1 MADTAKPRSWT
12 ESAAILIVRLGVPGV
27 LVLISLLLYKDVAAF
42 RMDSG
47 SFYLLIHSLLFVLFA
62 AGGICIARNLKFSNT
77 HEKALAETTS
87 RLLEN
92 IPVPVLLLSSDGL
105 IVFANDPA
113 CSALNT
119 TFQTLS
125 AMRFGKLCFKDG
137 KPIPESFGESAYLR
151 RESMPPLPVSYK
163 KRDLLIRKAVLPDA
177 EGGQDTYVAITMLI
191 FNDISDALKTFRQ
204 LQKVERITSATR
216 IAGEMA
222 HEIQAPLSTLSASV
236 QLLRHYEEK
245 ATSAD
250 WLPNSPRRND
260 RRELFEHIEDA
271 SARMDSVIRNF
282 IDFAE
287 FSPKDLLSI
296 IKLDSHEEN
305 QGYIDHLNTI
315 GRNLKDGQNS
325 HSG

>member
-1 MADTAKPRSWT
+1 MADPEKPRSWT
-12 ESAAILIVRLGVPGV
+12 EPAPMLLARLVVLGV
-27 LVLISLLLYKDVAAF
+27 LVLLSMLLYLDVSSSRLNPSGIYMLLHGLLLALCGAV
-42 RMDSG
+42 
-47 SFYLLIHSLLFVLFA
+47 
-62 AGGICIARNLKFSNT
+62 GIYIAKRRHLSNARKT
-77 HEKALAETTS
+77 SETAS
-87 RLLEN
+87 MLLEN
-92 IPVPVLLLSSDGL
+92 IPAPLLLLNSDGL
-105 IVFANDPA
+105 IVYANDSA

-119 TFQTLS
+119 PGLN
-125 AMRFGKLCFKDG
+125 LCAKQFDELCLKEG
-137 KPIPESFGESAYLR
+137 KPIPESFGRSAYLIR
-151 RESMPPLPVSYK
+151 SSGTPLPVSYTT
-163 KRDLLIRKAVLPDA
+163 RDLQIQKAVLPGT
-177 EGGQDTYVAITMLI
+177 EGGKDAPVSITLLL
-191 FNDISDALKTFRQ
+191 FTDISDALKTFRQ

-222 HEIQAPLSTLSASV
+222 HEIQAPLATLSASV

-271 SARMDSVIRNF
+271 SSRMDSVIRNF

-287 FSPKDLLSI
+287 FSPQDLLSI
-296 IKLDSHEEN
+296 IKLDSIEEN

-315 GRNLKDGQNS
+315 GRNIKDGQNS